1 MFVLQNFIVALA
13 KVIDLILVVYMWLII
28 ARAVFSWVN
37 ADPYNKIVIFI
48 YRVTE
53 PVLRPVRRLLPGQ
66 NLGIDFSPVVVLLG
80 IFFLRYFL
88 VQTIIQLAGYL

>member
-28 ARAVFSWVN
+28 ARAVLSWVN

-53 PVLRPVRRLLPGQ
+53 PILRPVRLLLPGQ
-66 NLGIDFSPVVVLLG
+66 NLGIDFSPVIVLLA
-80 IFFLRYFL
+80 IFFLRHFL
-88 VQTIIQLAGYL
+88 VETIIQLAGYL

>member
-53 PVLRPVRRLLPGQ
+53 PVLRPVRRVLPGQ
-66 NLGIDFSPVVVLLG
+66 NMGIDFSPVVVLLS

>member
-1 MFVLQNFIVALA
+1 MFVLQNFMVALA
-13 KVIDLILVVYMWLII
+13 KVIDLILVFYMWLII
-28 ARAVFSWVN
+28 ARAVLSWVN

>member
-88 VQTIIQLAGYL
+88 VQTIIQLAGHL

>member
-28 ARAVFSWVN
+28 ARAVLSWVN

-53 PVLRPVRRLLPGQ
+53 PVLRPVRRVLPGK
-66 NLGIDFSPVVVLLG
+66 NLGIDFSPVVVLLV